1 MMRSCSQGLESEL
14 NFGMVEIYHRN
25 EMKHSLYSVLL
36 VIGYVR
42 DNLKC
47 TTCAIR
53 SNFTLE
59 TTLENV
65 IYM

>member
-1 MMRSCSQGLESEL
+1 
-14 NFGMVEIYHRN
+14 MVEMYHRN

-36 VIGYVR
+36 VIGYVW

-47 TTCAIR
+47 TTGAIR
-53 SNFTLE
+53 SNFTIE
-59 TTLENV
+59 TAFENV